1 MHLLPNLMHLNA
13 AGCDKLASST
23 LIVVKVPVMSVS
35 SNTHSPAASPERSWL
50 IILIACAFLVVI
62 TMGVRQSF
70 GLFLLPVTEALGSGR
85 EIFSLAM
92 ALQNL
97 MWGLASPIAGGFADK
112 FGSARVAVIG
122 TVCYAAGLVMMSSL
136 VTPSGLIAG
145 NLLIG
150 VGLGSAGMSIALG
163 AVGKAVSPQRRTLA
177 LGLVTSLGS
186 FGQFAMLPVTQAMM
200 DGLGWQMTLIMLSI
214 LTSSML
220 ASCLVLHRQSKNTE
234 QATTADVAKLSASE
248 ALNTA
253 AHSRNYILLTVGF
266 FVCGIQIVF
275 IGTHLP
281 TYIQDAG
288 LDVHVA
294 SWALSMVGLF
304 NIIGSFAAGWLG
316 SFMRKSRLLAII
328 YLLRSVAMVAF
339 VMVEPSPASAI
350 LFGCVMGLLWLSTV
364 PLTSGLIVVF
374 FGPAFLSMLYGVAF
388 LSHQI
393 GSFLGAWLGGWIY
406 DNLGSYELMWQIVI
420 ASGVFAFIINLMIGE
435 THPKTQPA
443 E

>member
-1 MHLLPNLMHLNA
+1 M
-13 AGCDKLASST
+13 
-23 LIVVKVPVMSVS
+23 
-35 SNTHSPAASPERSWL
+35 
-50 IILIACAFLVVI
+50 
-62 TMGVRQSF
+62 
-70 GLFLLPVTEALGSGR
+70 
-85 EIFSLAM
+85 
-92 ALQNL
+92 
-97 MWGLASPIAGGFADK
+97 GLASPIAGGFADK

-163 AVGKAVSPQRRTLA
+163 AVGKAVSPQRRTLR
-177 LGLVTSLGS
+177 LGLLILLARLVSSPCCLS
-186 FGQFAMLPVTQAMM
+186 PRP
-200 DGLGWQMTLIMLSI
+200 DGWARLAMTLIMLSI

-220 ASCLVLHRQSKNTE
+220 ASCLVLHRQSKNTVSV
-234 QATTADVAKLSASE
+234 TTADVAKLSASE

-253 AHSRNYILLTVGF
+253 VHSRNYILLTVGF

-281 TYIQDAG
+281 TYIQDVG

-350 LFGCVMGLLWLSTV
+350 LFGCVMGLLWLSSA
-364 PLTSGLIVVF
+364 LNSGLIVVF
-374 FGPAFLSMLYGVAF
+374 LDLPFYPCCMG
-388 LSHQI
+388 
-393 GSFLGAWLGGWIY
+393 
-406 DNLGSYELMWQIVI
+406 
-420 ASGVFAFIINLMIGE
+420 
-435 THPKTQPA
+435 
-443 E
+443 